1 MEMMDEKNIQ
11 IDKIT
16 FQKMAFIY
24 NALDQG
30 WSVKKKESNY
40 VFTKNHNDDK
50 EVFIET
56 YLARFVNGN
65 LDINKVLS

>member
-1 MEMMDEKNIQ
+1 MDNINKNVE
-11 IDKIT
+11 IDKVT

-24 NALDQG
+24 NALDEG
-30 WSVKKKESNY
+30 WCVKKKESNY
-40 VFTKNHNDDK
+40 VFTKNHNNDK

-56 YLARFVNGN
+56 YLARFMKGN

>member
-1 MEMMDEKNIQ
+1 MENMNGNNVE

-24 NALDQG
+24 NALDEG
-30 WSVKKKESNY
+30 WCVKKKENNY
-40 VFTKNHNDDK
+40 VFTKNHNNDK
-50 EVFIET
+50 EVFIES
-56 YLARFVNGN
+56 YLTRFMKGN